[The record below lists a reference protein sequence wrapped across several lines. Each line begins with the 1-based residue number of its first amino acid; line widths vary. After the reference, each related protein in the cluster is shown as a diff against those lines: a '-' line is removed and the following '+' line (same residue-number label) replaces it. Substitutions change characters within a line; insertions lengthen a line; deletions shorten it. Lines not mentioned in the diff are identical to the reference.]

1 MVAIVDNPLL
11 EEEQEFDQPI
21 LPNLAPVA
29 PEGKEVRN
37 RRVLEAAV
45 IKAGTED
52 TEDIFNA
59 WMILAGQPD
68 KRGDELRAEAT
79 GEAFQRLINSN
90 IDALTNLVQTNP
102 GVVDSAIEA
111 FQQTK
116 TEIQVEASE
125 ASAPYNVLLEQV
137 GDPTKLS
144 KRDREEL
151 AVRAMLADQI
161 QEIIAGQSLTSL
173 LGDIALE
180 FIPFKFLTDLAQA
193 SGTVN
198 VFEMQ
203 DNIRK
208 VISNFRFASPAEKR
222 KLFPV
227 IKEELLDKLP
237 RFRAA
242 QILKA
247 MIDPTEQAAVDFEFG
262 PLALID
268 AAAMAAG
275 MLQIAYKAKTLFN
288 TVKLV
293 DAKAG
298 NTPLA
303 ARLNTTILVDETGE
317 VAEAAGISRISAV
330 NSTLPFRTELYD
342 QVATNEI
349 SGAAQN
355 SLLDF
360 KAKLQ
365 STLTAL
371 DDRSAF
377 IAEGILSDLDRP
389 AAVKRIDSLFDKRV
403 EKLRNQNKIIEV
415 ESVEKDIGPR
425 GVTFKFTVAD
435 SDGGKVLGEFTSPFL
450 VDDIGHYEN
459 IAQPGLLARIFGS
472 QKARAFGQSIAV
484 EVEAAL
490 RLDFVDAAAQTQLAR
505 LLNLALAPVTKLK
518 PGRKESLK
526 KVAKVLEYGD
536 DTDDVFTLA
545 ELRAGINGFRLN
557 DNEVAAYY
565 NVRRLFDGLGLLRNE
580 GKHRELTAKGV
591 RTIFHEGKAL
601 DFGAPLTS
609 ADDAIEFL
617 GKQPTGTQV
626 YDLVNKKPILIRD
639 LDVGEAY
646 ANAKML
652 VRLESDHIIAG
663 GRWNLVLAEV
673 GAIKQLPRIVLDLK
687 KGYVPRLNPKSAWFV
702 QSFSHSNLNGVRG
715 TTRKVVRAFDNQ
727 TDANV
732 FAKQLQAEI
741 AAGETD
747 FLKSTKLRVNR
758 DKELEAFRVGDS
770 GIGSS
775 RGLIYGPRRS
785 DPVPFGTVSDE
796 LGSPRLGAFES
807 LSLYLEN
814 TKNFITRNEWRMGMR
829 RRWENTARKMLLNK
843 EISFEEPAAALSN
856 AALKTWHEQIRLW
869 SGLLDKSEAGWDDM
883 VQAAYEVIL
892 PKIGR
897 NKVSSFIHSLRHR
910 DPIAMIKSVTFH
922 SLLGAL
928 NPAQLVVQASGMA
941 VALSLNLFRPDK
953 MASFL
958 FRQNALRA
966 VENIEPGTK
975 AFNAF
980 AKAFGWK
987 PDTLAKYRQV
997 WKRTGLFESTLNN
1010 ADYAAAQAGFGI
1022 TGTAIRKALN
1032 TSLMFF
1038 REGELFNRRMAFM
1051 TAIDRLG
1058 GINKVVKS
1066 SALQRQALT
1075 ISSDLTLALGRGNR
1089 AFWQRGIF
1097 SIPTQFLQIQTKT
1110 IEAFLGINKSL
1121 AGGVGGFG
1129 DRFKLGMTQ
1138 WALYGAAAVP
1148 FGKAVNKWVFESA
1161 GLDQAAVNDPSN
1173 KDIVAFAG
1181 GGLTDWMFQAY
1192 LDTDIVLSDRLSLL
1206 NALDQ
1211 SVFSFFENQSTMF
1224 EFIAGPSGGVAK
1236 RVWDQFY
1243 KMQPYFGR
1251 YFSVDRQEMTFDEAT
1266 ILDVTKFLLEDVGTL
1281 LVSPLSTASQVN
1293 RFIQMQDFDRLLN
1306 RRGDVIADREFNLRT
1321 EIAVLLGAKPL
1332 VQDQNIIFQQMNRG
1346 GQEYI
1351 RLKTDQIMYG
1361 FDRYLI
1367 ELESARVDGRDV
1379 NSATVQRH
1387 ISIYDVVIES
1397 IPDDNIKLLVM
1408 KQFTDR
1414 LRARGKGETQLDRQQ
1429 NRFYRNFIN
1438 DLANDII
1445 DLNTKVIQTR

>member
-1 MVAIVDNPLL
+1 MIVDNPVL
-11 EEEQEFDQPI
+11 EEEKDHD
-21 LPNLAPVA
+21 LPLMPGLAPA
-29 PEGKEVRN
+29 PPEGKEVRN

-45 IKAGTED
+45 IKSGTD
-52 TEDIFNA
+52 STEDIFNA
-59 WMILAGQPD
+59 YMTLAESPD
-68 KRGDELRAEAT
+68 RSGAELRAEAT
-79 GEAFQRLINSN
+79 GEAFQRLINNN
-90 IDALTNLVQTNP
+90 INALTNLVQTNP
-102 GVVDSAIEA
+102 GVVDSAVEA
-111 FQQTK
+111 FQETK
-116 TEIQVEASE
+116 VEIQTEAAE

-137 GDPTKLS
+137 ADPTKLS

-151 AVRAMLADQI
+151 AIRAMLADQI
-161 QEIIAGQSLTSL
+161 EEIIAGQSLTSL

-198 VFEMQ
+198 PLEMQ

-227 IKEELLDKLP
+227 IKEELLDKQP

-275 MLQIAYKAKTLFN
+275 MLQIAYKVKTAFN
-288 TVKLV
+288 TVRLI
-293 DAKAG
+293 DGKAG
-298 NTPLA
+298 NTQLA

-317 VAEAAGISRISAV
+317 VAEAAGISRITSA
-330 NSTLPFRTELYD
+330 NSSLPFRTELYD
-342 QVATNEI
+342 QAATNEI

-371 DDRSAF
+371 DDRSTF
-377 IAEGILSDLDRP
+377 IAEGILSDIDRP
-389 AAVKRIDSLFDKRV
+389 AAVKRIDNLFDKRV
-403 EKLRNQNKIIEV
+403 EKLRNENKIVEM
-415 ESVEKDIGPR
+415 ESVEKDIGTR
-425 GVTFKFTVAD
+425 GVTFQFTVAD
-435 SDGGKVLGEFTSPFL
+435 SDGVKTLGTFKSEFL

-505 LLNLALAPVTKLK
+505 LLNVALAPVTKLR
-518 PGRKESLK
+518 PGRKDSLN

-536 DTDDVFTLA
+536 DTDEVFTVA
-545 ELRAGINGFRLN
+545 ELRAGVNGFRLN

-591 RTIFHEGKAL
+591 RTVFHNGKAL
-601 DFGAPLTS
+601 DFGTPLAS
-609 ADDAIEFL
+609 VDEAIEFVS
-617 GKQPTGTQV
+617 KQPTGTQV
-626 YDLVNKKPILIRD
+626 YDLVNKQPILLRD
-639 LDVGEAY
+639 LDVGESY
-646 ANAKML
+646 ANAKRL
-652 VRLESDHIIAG
+652 VRLENDHIIAG
-663 GRWNLVLAEV
+663 SRWNLVLAETDAV
-673 GAIKQLPRIVLDLK
+673 KQLPRIVLDLK
-687 KGYVPRLNPKSAWFV
+687 KGYVPRINPKAAWFV
-702 QSFSHSNLNGVRG
+702 QAFSHSNLNGVRG
-715 TTRKVVRAFDNQ
+715 EVRKVVRAFDNQ

-732 FAKQLQAEI
+732 FKKQLEQEI
-741 AAGETD
+741 KAGETD
-747 FLKSTKLRVNR
+747 FLKSTQLRVNK
-758 DKELEAFRVGDS
+758 DQELEAFRVGDS
-770 GIGSS
+770 GLGSS

-785 DPVPFGTVSDE
+785 DPVPFGRVDEE

-856 AALKTWHEQIRLW
+856 AALKTWHDQIKLW

-883 VQAAYEVIL
+883 VQRAYEVIL

-897 NKVSSFIHSLRHR
+897 NKVSSWIHSLRHK
-910 DPIAMIKSVTFH
+910 DPIAQIKSVTFH

-928 NPAQLVVQASGMA
+928 NPAQLMVQASGMA

-966 VENIEPGTK
+966 VENLEPGTK

-980 AKAFGWK
+980 AKSFGWK
-987 PDTLAKYRQV
+987 PATLAKYREV
-997 WKRTGLFESTLNN
+997 WKRTGLFESTLQN
-1010 ADYAAAQAGFGI
+1010 ADYAAAQAGFSV
-1022 TGTAIRKALN
+1022 TGTAIRRALN
-1032 TSLMFF
+1032 SSLMFF

-1058 GINKVVKS
+1058 GIDKVIKS

-1121 AGGVGGFG
+1121 SGGVAGFG
-1129 DRFKLGMTQ
+1129 DRFKLAMTQ

-1148 FGKAVNKWVFESA
+1148 MGAAVNKWVFESA

-1181 GGLTDWMFQAY
+1181 GGLTDWLFQAY
-1192 LDTDIVLSDRLSLL
+1192 LDTDIVLSNRLALL

-1211 SVFSFFENQSTMF
+1211 SVLSFFEEENTLF
-1224 EFIAGPSGGVAK
+1224 EQVTGPSGGVAK
-1236 RVWDQFY
+1236 RVWDQFF

-1251 YFSVDRQEMTFDEAT
+1251 YLSVERQEMTFDEPT
-1266 ILDVTKFLLEDVGTL
+1266 VLDVTKFLLEDAGLL
-1281 LVSPLSTASQVN
+1281 LVSPLSTTGQVN
-1293 RFIQMQDFDRLLN
+1293 RFLQMQDFDRLLN
-1306 RRGDVIADREFNLRT
+1306 RRGDVITEQQFNLRT

-1332 VQDQNIIFQQMNRG
+1332 ATDQNIILSNMNRDS
-1346 GQEYI
+1346 QEYI
-1351 RLKTDQIMYG
+1351 RMKTDQIMYG
-1361 FDRYLI
+1361 FDRYLMA
-1367 ELESARVDGRDV
+1367 LESARLDGRDV

-1397 IPDDNIKLLVM
+1397 IPDDNIKLKVM
-1408 KQFTDR
+1408 KQFAER
-1414 LRARGKGETQLDRQQ
+1414 IQARGAGRTQLDRQQ
-1429 NRFYRNFIN
+1429 NRYYRNFIN
-1438 DLANDII
+1438 DLANPII